1 METCSFSDFMQM
13 LKPWLNRDYVR
24 KAYLDADGNFRL
36 MFVDGGENAY
46 RIDDCTQAQLA
57 DALRLLQENNIPVE
71 KDTAGSG

>member
-1 METCSFSDFMQM
+1 METCSFSDFMQI

-46 RIDDCTQAQLA
+46 RIDDVIQAQLA